1 MSKSCKLFAESWKM
15 RANLCTSWVMIQLSD
30 AKSLADTE
38 VPPTTGVQGYW
49 TNLHWLEDGF
59 GNGVTVKDMSLYL
72 TLEKAVDI

>member
-1 MSKSCKLFAESWKM
+1 
-15 RANLCTSWVMIQLSD
+15 MIQLSD

-38 VPPTTGVQGYW
+38 VPPTIGVQGYW